1 MLRLLGNDQNAP
13 NLIDRE
19 TVAVRSKCGCSTGR
33 SVAFATWS
41 VKYDLWRKMR
51 FFFDMLHSD
60 IEGER
65 SALQRGPVSLLSMLP
80 KEFTREEVKA
90 LRKRRA

>member
-33 SVAFATWS
+33 SVAFATWC
-41 VKYDLWRKMR
+41 KMR

>member
-1 MLRLLGNDQNAP
+1 
-13 NLIDRE
+13 
-19 TVAVRSKCGCSTGR
+19 
-33 SVAFATWS
+33 
-41 VKYDLWRKMR
+41 MR